1 MATLH
6 SDKEIAQAFRTLGH
20 TDRRIGTGRIA
31 AWAGWAT
38 IALFTVAFFSSV
50 VFLLSSEQRAE
61 SVRLK
66 QSADLVAQA
75 MESRLLGTTELLMK
89 TSLRLMH
96 IPNVRSQVASA
107 ELSATNFMQD
117 RREVAEIVIATR
129 DFTVLRSWNNP
140 MSSGSERRDQ
150 GTTLKNPNTRKAI
163 TEALE
168 RDSSVLSIPYVLDPT
183 NQLFADLAV
192 PTALPRPNPHRA
204 RQPHAPR
211 RAHRRS
217 AQLSVVSVRPPPE
230 RQSLL
235 PRPEGL
241 GSHERHS
248 GRSAAL
254 LQSPLG
260 PEPCGDEPPRRIS

>member
-140 MSSGSERRDQ
+140 MSD
-150 GTTLKNPNTRKAI
+150 
-163 TEALE
+163 
-168 RDSSVLSIPYVLDPT
+168 DP
-183 NQLFADLAV
+183 QKSQYAKGDHGGA
-192 PTALPRPNPHRA
+192 RA
-204 RQPHAPR
+204 RFLGAFDPL
-211 RAHRRS
+211 RAR
-217 AQLSVVSVRPPPE
+217 
-230 RQSLL
+230 
-235 PRPEGL
+235 
-241 GSHERHS
+241 SHEP
-248 GRSAAL
+248 AL
-254 LQSPLG
+254 RG
-260 PEPCGDEPPRRIS
+260 PRGADGAP

>member
-50 VFLLSSEQRAE
+50 VFLLTSEQRAE

-66 QSADLVAQA
+66 QSADLVAQS

-107 ELSATNFMQD
+107 EFSAMNFMQD

-140 MSSGSERRDQ
+140 MSSGAGRRDA
-150 GTTLKNPNTRKAI
+150 GTTLKNRESFLP
-163 TEALE
+163 ALDLFWGAAASPALWRGQYHGG
-168 RDSSVLSIPYVLDPT
+168 RDNRI
-183 NQLFADLAV
+183 LA
-192 PTALPRPNPHRA
+192 
-204 RQPHAPR
+204 
-211 RAHRRS
+211 
-217 AQLSVVSVRPPPE
+217 
-230 RQSLL
+230 
-235 PRPEGL
+235 
-241 GSHERHS
+241 S
-248 GRSAAL
+248 GPDRVYPVDDGQFL
-254 LQSPLG
+254 
-260 PEPCGDEPPRRIS
+260 